1 MSKRPTWDEYFLGLM
16 HEVSKRATCDRGRS
30 GCIVVQGK
38 QIICSGYVGSPPGL
52 PHCDEVGHLMKKIT
66 DAAGNT
72 SDHCLRTIHAEQNAI
87 AQAARHGIPLEGATL
102 YCRMEPCRR
111 CAMLILASGVKRVV
125 CEKRYHSGQETR
137 EMFSEG
143 GITLEVIEDVVLGYE

>member
-1 MSKRPTWDEYFLGLM
+1 
-16 HEVSKRATCDRGRS
+16 
-30 GCIVVQGK
+30 
-38 QIICSGYVGSPPGL
+38 
-52 PHCDEVGHLMKKIT
+52 MKKIT
-66 DAAGNT
+66 DGAGNA

-87 AQAARHGIPLEGATL
+87 AQAARHGISLEGATL

-111 CAMLILASGVKRVV
+111 CAMLIMASGVKRVV

-137 EMFSEG
+137 EMFSAG